1 MLKKSGRAVSL
12 CKMPFLFE
20 RASKEESR
28 KAFFKRVS
36 LFLPAGDSRYKE
48 IEKAYDYAEIALDG
62 KFREGGERSFSH
74 SRAVALIQI
83 ACSRVRN
90 HRLIIAG
97 LLHDIVEDCPEW
109 TVELVEQ
116 KFGAYVA
123 MLIGYLTRPPRWRF
137 ISREVYG
144 RAYHLHFRFA
154 PRDFFLIKLA
164 DRLHNI
170 ITLGPCSHAKQIR
183 QIKETRKY
191 YLPYAKKYNILVREL
206 EEALDHAE
214 ANLKQ

>member
-1 MLKKSGRAVSL
+1 MLKKRGRAVFL

-20 RASKEESR
+20 RGSKEESR

-36 LFLPAGDSRYKE
+36 LFLSAEDPRYKE
-48 IEKAYDYAEIALDG
+48 IEKAYDCAERALEG
-62 KFREGGERSFSH
+62 KFRDGGERSFSH
-74 SRAVALIQI
+74 SRATALILI
-83 ACSRVRN
+83 ACSRVRDY
-90 HRLIIAG
+90 HLIIAG

-123 MLIGYLTRPPRWRF
+123 MLIGYLTRPPRWKF
-137 ISREVYG
+137 VSREVYG
-144 RAYHLHFRFA
+144 RAYHLQFRFA

-164 DRLHNI
+164 DRLHNMT
-170 ITLGPCSHAKQIR
+170 TLGPCSHAKQVR
-183 QIKETRKY
+183 QIDETRKY
-191 YLPYAKKYNILVREL
+191 YLPYAKKYHILVREL
-206 EEALDHAE
+206 EEALDQAE

>member
-1 MLKKSGRAVSL
+1 MLKKWGRATFL

-20 RASKEESR
+20 RGGREES
-28 KAFFKRVS
+28 KKVFFKRVS
-36 LFLPAGDSRYKE
+36 LFLPAGDPRYEE
-48 IEKAYDYAEIALDG
+48 IEKAYDCAETALEG

-74 SRAVALIQI
+74 SRAVALIMI
-83 ACSRVRN
+83 ACLRVRD

-116 KFGAYVA
+116 KFGAYTA
-123 MLIGYLTRPPRWRF
+123 MLISYLTRPPRWKF

-144 RAYHLHFRFA
+144 RVFHLQFRFA

-164 DRLHNI
+164 DRFHNMT
-170 ITLGPCSHAKQIR
+170 TLGPCSHAKQVR
-183 QIKETRKY
+183 QIEETRKY
-191 YLPYAKKYNILVREL
+191 YLPYARKYNILVREL
-206 EEALDHAE
+206 EEALEQAE
-214 ANLKQ
+214 ANLRR